1 MTTLRKPVVVLEQT
15 TVTAAA
21 ARPRSPRTALLFVGL
36 TAALL
41 LVTTWSAA
49 VGQYGIGMGDVARSV
64 LWRVSGPL
72 HWGSVIADPFAES
85 TLWNVRLP
93 RVALSVLVGAVLA
106 SAGAVMQGV
115 FGNPLA
121 EPAVV
126 GVSSGAAVGA
136 ALIIA
141 GGITWFGIF
150 TAPVA
155 AFVTGL
161 ASVLIVYF
169 LSRSGGRTEVVTL
182 VLTGIAVNAVAG
194 AVLAFCMFTATQTA
208 RDEIVFWQLGSLAG
222 SRWSSVA
229 AVAPFAVV
237 GVAGALLA
245 ARRLDL
251 LSLGDRA
258 ARQLGVNVE
267 RLRLV
272 AVVLVALMVSAAV
285 AFSGVIGFIGLV
297 VPHLVRMI
305 VGPGHRVLVPASVLG
320 GAVLLSLADLGARTL
335 VQYADLPIGMFTALV
350 GGPFFFW
357 LLRRTRRHAGG
368 WA

>member
-1 MTTLRKPVVVLEQT
+1 MTTLRKVELAPAVARATVVPFRVTRVVALFVVL
-15 TVTAAA
+15 TV
-21 ARPRSPRTALLFVGL
+21 ALV
-36 TAALL
+36 A
-41 LVTTWSAA
+41 VTLWSTV
-49 VGQYGIGMGDVARSV
+49 VGQYGIGVGDVVGSIV
-64 LWRVSGPL
+64 WHLSGPL
-72 HWGSVIADPFAES
+72 HWGSVISDPFAES
-85 TLWNVRLP
+85 TLWKVRLP
-93 RVALSVLVGAVLA
+93 RVALSVIVGAVLA

-136 ALIIA
+136 ALM
-141 GGITWFGIF
+141 ITTGTAWFGVFSVPI
-150 TAPVA
+150 A

-161 ASVLIVYF
+161 ASVFIVYL
-169 LSRSGGRTEVVTL
+169 LSRSAGRTEVVTL

-194 AVLAFCMFTATQTA
+194 AVLAFSMFTASQTA

-229 AVAPFAVV
+229 AVLPFAFV
-237 GVAGALLA
+237 GLVGAALA
-245 ARRLDL
+245 AKRLDL
-251 LSLGDRA
+251 LALGDRA
-258 ARQLGVNVE
+258 ARQLGLHVE
-267 RLRLV
+267 RFRLV

-285 AFSGVIGFIGLV
+285 AFSGVIGFVGLV
-297 VPHLVRMI
+297 VPHVVRMV

-320 GAVLLSLADLGARTL
+320 GAVLLALADLGARTL
-335 VQYADLPIGMFTALV
+335 VQYADLPIGMLTALV

-357 LLRRTRRHAGG
+357 LIRRTRRRAGG